1 MPDLRVSVA
10 EILGRPGES
19 RPLAL
24 SEKVPGIRIELAE
37 VEAHKPVTADLRVES
52 VVEGVLVTGPASAPA
67 RFRCARCLK
76 EIAGSV
82 ELDVCEL
89 FAVPGHAVDDEDVY
103 RVEGDTID
111 LEPMLR
117 DAVTLALPLNPVC
130 DADCK
135 GLCAECG
142 LELATHTVD
151 CVKEQPD
158 PRWAQ
163 LDALREKLDSR

>member
-10 EILGRPGES
+10 EILGRPGEN
-19 RPLAL
+19 RRLAL
-24 SEKVPGIRIELAE
+24 SERVPGIRIELAE
-37 VEAHKPVTADLRVES
+37 VSAERPVTADLRLES
-52 VVEGVLVTGPASAPA
+52 VVEGVLVSGPAAAPA

-76 EIAGSV
+76 EISGRV
-82 ELDVCEL
+82 ELDICEL
-89 FAVPGHAVDDEDVY
+89 FALASHAVADEDAY

-117 DAVTLALPLNPVC
+117 DVVTLALPLNPLC

-135 GLCAECG
+135 GLCAQCG
-142 LELATHTVD
+142 QEMATHSVD
-151 CVKEQPD
+151 CVQEKPD